1 MKYDVFANIMAM
13 YPTTPTKKI
22 SKEFGV
28 SERIIKVL
36 ANSMGIHKEGRK
48 HSGNGSQST
57 VVGYNAITAEVG
69 LVVGTFDSKTSQKPV
84 KLQVAWKDL

>member
-22 SKEFGV
+22 SKELGV
-28 SERIIKVL
+28 SERTIKLL

-48 HSGNGSQST
+48 HSGNGCQST
-57 VVGYNAITAEVG
+57 VVTYNARTAEVG
-69 LVVGTFDSKTSQKPV
+69 FVFGPFEIKRSKKERPE
-84 KLQVAWKDL
+84 

>member
-28 SERIIKVL
+28 SERTIKLL
-36 ANSMGIHKEGRK
+36 ANSMGIHKQGRK
-48 HSGNGSQST
+48 HSGNRRQST
-57 VVGYNAITAEVG
+57 VVTYNARTAEVG
-69 LVVGTFDSKTSQKPV
+69 FVFGPFEIKHSRKPV

>member
-22 SKEFGV
+22 SKELGV
-28 SERIIKVL
+28 PERTIKLL

-48 HSGNGSQST
+48 HSRNGSQST
-57 VVGYNAITAEVG
+57 VVTYNAITAEVSFVFG
-69 LVVGTFDSKTSQKPV
+69 PFEIKHSRKPV